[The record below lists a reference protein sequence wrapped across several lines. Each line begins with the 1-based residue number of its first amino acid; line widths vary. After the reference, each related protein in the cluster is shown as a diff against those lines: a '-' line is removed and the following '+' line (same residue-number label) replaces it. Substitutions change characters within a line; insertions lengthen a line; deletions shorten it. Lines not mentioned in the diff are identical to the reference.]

1 MIDPDTPSSLLP
13 LDKEEIP
20 NNVNIPNCSKD
31 EFDCDAT
38 RERVWRRIDV
48 FILPVITV
56 FQLLALLDL
65 GNIANARI
73 AGLQEDLMLSNHQFT
88 IVLTTSALS
97 ILLGEIP
104 ASLLLRVIGPR
115 IMLPTMLTL
124 WGLVVTLQRFV
135 TQYSE
140 LLACRFLQGLC
151 DGGSVATIILYL
163 SFWYPRRQLQ
173 WRLSLVGVIAS
184 LAGAFSG
191 LLAYAII
198 RMDGLGQRPGWAWIF
213 ILEGLLSIVFGLLM
227 FFILPHSPARAF
239 FLNNDEKHYVI
250 SRLRESGAIARND
263 ETDAFNW
270 REVGNAFTLP
280 HVWLTNN
287 TITTGTIQIGLGYFT
302 PSIVASLGY
311 TRVQAQLF
319 SVPPAVAGF
328 FVTLITAY
336 LSDRFGARGL
346 NIMFSSTL
354 MIIGLAIFLV
364 SQSLRVKYG
373 SLFLLVS
380 GSRSVS
386 PAISAWNANNVTPY
400 IRRATSVA
408 ITSVMV
414 GAGGILATWLFVSLS
429 KNVIITLLVFSVFAW
444 IISGINIAYLRTQ
457 NKRKSGIRTTTA
469 PENEPPGLGDR
480 SAWFIYSL

>member
-1 MIDPDTPSSLLP
+1 
-13 LDKEEIP
+13 
-20 NNVNIPNCSKD
+20 
-31 EFDCDAT
+31 
-38 RERVWRRIDV
+38 
-48 FILPVITV
+48 
-56 FQLLALLDL
+56 
-65 GNIANARI
+65 
-73 AGLQEDLMLSNHQFT
+73 
-88 IVLTTSALS
+88 
-97 ILLGEIP
+97 
-104 ASLLLRVIGPR
+104 
-115 IMLPTMLTL
+115 
-124 WGLVVTLQRFV
+124 
-135 TQYSE
+135 
-140 LLACRFLQGLC
+140 
-151 DGGSVATIILYL
+151 
-163 SFWYPRRQLQ
+163 
-173 WRLSLVGVIAS
+173 LSLVGVIAS

-280 HVWLTNN
+280 HVC
-287 TITTGTIQIGLGYFT
+287 FT

-328 FVTLITAY
+328 FGKIISVISHVYALAYAPIYLIVTLITAY

>member
-1 MIDPDTPSSLLP
+1 MIDPDTPSSPLP
-13 LDKEEIP
+13 LNKQEIP
-20 NNVNIPNCSKD
+20 HAVNIPNCND
-31 EFDCDAT
+31 EFSCDAT

-48 FILPVITV
+48 FLLPIITV

-104 ASLLLRVIGPR
+104 ASLLLRVIGPS
-115 IMLPTMLTL
+115 IMLPSMLTL
-124 WGLVVTLQRFV
+124 WGVVVTLQGFV
-135 TQYSE
+135 TRYAE
-140 LLACRFLQGLC
+140 LLACRFLQ
-151 DGGSVATIILYL
+151 GGSVATIILYL

-213 ILEGLLSIVFGLLM
+213 ILEGLLSTVFGLLM
-227 FFILPHSPARAF
+227 FFILPHSPARAS

-250 SRLRESGAIARND
+250 SRLRESGAISRND
-263 ETDAFNW
+263 EADAFNW
-270 REVGNAFTLP
+270 REVGKAFALP
-280 HVWLTNN
+280 HVWLVSLISFLTG
-287 TITTGTIQIGLGYFT
+287 ITTGTILIGLGYFT

-354 MIIGLAIFLV
+354 MIIGLAIFLI

-414 GAGGILATWLFVSLS
+414 GAGGILATWLFVALS
-429 KNVIITLLVFSVFAW
+429 KNVIITLLTFSVFAW
-444 IISGINIAYLRTQ
+444 IISCINIAYLRTQ